1 MVGLLP
7 FGDAKPKPKRK
18 RKSRA
23 KKRPESDSGGGGGT
37 APPMLQRTGAGMDG
51 SSSIPR
57 LGSSEQLTPQDRQR
71 QPKDRTSPV
80 LNSAAGGGAS
90 SDHTT
95 QSGGGQPSQQDKKPK
110 RRCRKR
116 DPAEQP
122 SQPWSEEEIAQFR
135 ALVEAEGATAWKD
148 KAVKLARLSGNL
160 RTPKAL
166 HTRYLRQIG
175 RIVDRPRYA
184 SLLQGCRL
192 LLPVAGAVLIRRGR
206 H

>member
-37 APPMLQRTGAGMDG
+37 APPMLQRTGASMDG
-51 SSSIPR
+51 SSSIPG

-80 LNSAAGGGAS
+80 LNSAAGGGGGGAS

-175 RIVDRPRYA
+175 RIVDRPRYVA
-184 SLLQGCRL
+184 FCRAAACCCL
-192 LLPVAGAVLIRRGR
+192 LLLR
-206 H
+206 